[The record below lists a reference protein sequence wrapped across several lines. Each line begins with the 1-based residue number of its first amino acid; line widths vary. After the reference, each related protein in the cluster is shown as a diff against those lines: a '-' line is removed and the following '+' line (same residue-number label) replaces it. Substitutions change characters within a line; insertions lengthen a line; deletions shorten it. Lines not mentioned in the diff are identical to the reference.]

1 MARLQLKLG
10 NEDECEALQQ
20 RVLDMRR
27 AALGMHH
34 EDTHRSAMDVYSRL
48 RQVASC
54 EGSAGWE
61 GWQPTRRVSSRF
73 VAFRPMGRECGE
85 GAWMVSEG
93 RREGRLERD
102 GPGLTTPPPLPLHV
116 PLPPARQ
123 VRQRG
128 IIGFGNEKGFHSAM
142 AHAMATCFE
151 MLQHASEEGEKRG
164 VTLSKSLQGM
174 ADHVFQVRRCSSGQ
188 LLESPPLSHLPP
200 H

>member
-1 MARLQLKLG
+1 
-10 NEDECEALQQ
+10 
-20 RVLDMRR
+20 
-27 AALGMHH
+27 
-34 EDTHRSAMDVYSRL
+34 
-48 RQVASC
+48 
-54 EGSAGWE
+54 
-61 GWQPTRRVSSRF
+61 
-73 VAFRPMGRECGE
+73 
-85 GAWMVSEG
+85 MVSEG

-174 ADHVFQVRRCSSGQ
+174 ADHVFQVRRYSSGH
-188 LLESPPLSHLPP
+188 LLESPPAALSAHRAPLPG
-200 H
+200 